1 MNVENID
8 TSIAPV
14 ITFVATGPGSAEYLT
29 QESIKALTAAK
40 KIYCF
45 GTQIG
50 ERYTSRTLDT
60 LRQLD
65 SNMAEKAV
73 VLTLPMSAQRQAA
86 HEAYERLTQ
95 QLCANHAEGLHVAI
109 CVEGS
114 ANIYASV
121 RYVMQR
127 LTDLDIPYTETA
139 GIPSF
144 IAAAAMAHL
153 SLCEQQE
160 RLMVI
165 PGTIT
170 SDEIEAFI
178 SHNTNLV
185 VMKLSQCTPAIHE
198 CISRHPDYQ
207 YHYFENVGTR
217 EQFYTTDIHHLRSL
231 TQFPYFSLLIIK
243 PRSEKADSSESTNF
257 LTR

>member
-1 MNVENID
+1 MNAENID
-8 TSIAPV
+8 SSKVPV
-14 ITFVATGPGSAEYLT
+14 VTFVATGPGSAELLT
-29 QESIKALTAAK
+29 QESIEALTAAQ

-50 ERYTSRTLDT
+50 ERCTSRTLDT

-65 SNMAEKAV
+65 STMAEKAI

-86 HEAYERLTQ
+86 QEAYERLTQ
-95 QLCANHAEGLHVAI
+95 QLCADHAKGLHVAV

-121 RYVMQR
+121 CYVMQR
-127 LTDLDIPYTETA
+127 LTDLGISYTATA

-165 PGTIT
+165 PGNIT
-170 SDEIEAFI
+170 ADEIEAFLN
-178 SHNTNLV
+178 HNTNLV
-185 VMKLSQCTPAIHE
+185 VMKLSQCSDAIHE
-198 CISRHPDYQ
+198 CLSRHPDYQ
-207 YHYFENVGTR
+207 YHYFENIGTP
-217 EQFYTTDIHHLRSL
+217 EQFYTTDTNHLSSL
-231 TQFPYFSLLIIK
+231 PKFPYFSLLIIK
-243 PRSEKADSSESTNF
+243 PNPKKGFSPE
-257 LTR
+257 